1 MKLSVLASIDDE
13 NAGFSTFSEQ
23 SGFFLR
29 VGRHADSLGY
39 STIFL
44 FKNSATKKNA
54 IGDPLLLQATLA
66 PAVQSLRL
74 GVGFA
79 PFSFLDPMS
88 LADSCAT
95 LDVVSG
101 GRVTIAID
109 DGVRLRKQD
118 AINLDLPHQDR
129 QTRENRDFLRNA
141 LRGERFSSRSVNR
154 RATNLQISVRPLQ
167 TPHPPIYVAVY
178 DRAAAEEAG
187 SAGYRM
193 FLSPLAGVSDMG
205 AVSALVDGF
214 RLGQKKAGL
223 TQGEDDIVAFCLAHA
238 DADHNR
244 AVDTAH
250 AAFNRHAL
258 VRPTWVCRNFETAM
272 GLSYFL
278 VGGPTILQRKLRQMS
293 DIGINHISLI
303 PTFGGLTIES
313 TLDTM
318 QIMADTIAGRADN
331 SAPLQA

>member
-23 SGFFLR
+23 SEFFLR

-44 FKNSATKKNA
+44 FKNSATRKNVV
-54 IGDPLLLQATLA
+54 GDPLLLQATLA

-79 PFSFLDPMS
+79 PVSFLDPMS

-109 DGVRLRKQD
+109 DGVRLRNEA
-118 AINLDLPHQDR
+118 AISLDLPHHDR
-129 QTRENRDFLRNA
+129 QSRENRDILRNA
-141 LRGERFSSRSVNR
+141 LRGERFSSRSANR
-154 RATNLQISVRPLQ
+154 RVSNLQISVRPLQ
-167 TPHPPIYVAVY
+167 IPHPPVYVAVY

-193 FLSPLAGVSDMG
+193 FLSPLAGVSALQDVAAIVG
-205 AVSALVDGF
+205 AF
-214 RLGQKKAGL
+214 RLGQNKSGL
-223 TQGEDDIVAFCLAHA
+223 AHGEDDIIAFCLAHG

-244 AVDTAH
+244 AVDTARS
-250 AAFNRHAL
+250 AFNRHAL
-258 VRPTWVCRNFETAM
+258 VRPTWVCRNFENAM

-278 VGGPTILQRKLRQMS
+278 VGGPTVLQRKLHQMS

-303 PTFGGLTIES
+303 PTFGGLTMDS

-318 QIMADTIAGRADN
+318 QIIADTIAGQAIN
-331 SAPLQA
+331 TAPLQA

>member
-23 SGFFLR
+23 SEFFLR
-29 VGRHADSLGY
+29 VGGHADSLGY

-44 FKNSATKKNA
+44 FKNSANRKNV

-66 PAVQSLRL
+66 PSVRSLRL

-79 PFSFLDPMS
+79 PFSFLDPMT

-109 DGVRLRKQD
+109 DGARLRKEH
-118 AINLDLPHQDR
+118 AISLDLPHQDR
-129 QTRENRDFLRNA
+129 QSRENRDFLRNA

-193 FLSPLAGVSDMG
+193 FLSPLAGVSTMQE
-205 AVSALVDGF
+205 VSALVAAF
-214 RLGQKKAGL
+214 RLGQNKSGL
-223 TQGEDDIVAFCLAHA
+223 PHDADDIIAFCLAHG
-238 DADHNR
+238 DPDHNR
-244 AVDTAH
+244 AVDAAH
-250 AAFNRHAL
+250 SAFNRHAL
-258 VRPTWVCRNFETAM
+258 VRPTWVCRNFENAM

-278 VGGPTILQRKLRQMS
+278 VGGPTVLQRKLHQMS
-293 DIGINHISLI
+293 DIGINHVSLI
-303 PTFGGLTIES
+303 PTFGSLTVES
-313 TLDTM
+313 ALETM
-318 QIMADTIAGRADN
+318 QMMADAIAGQAIDT
-331 SAPLQA
+331 AHLQA